1 MIKKVIEYIC
11 SFIGLAGLII
21 AIGAVGL
28 SDCDLIDF
36 KSLVIRL
43 VVAVILIGV
52 SSVGLCTEV
61 KYE

>member
-1 MIKKVIEYIC
+1 MIKRVIEYI
-11 SFIGLAGLII
+11 SAVTGLAGLII

-43 VVAVILIGV
+43 TLAVILIGV